1 MLLNKSRFSFNN
13 LKDLLEFQFLAHPLN
28 YIDETFIISKISL
41 CIQSLAEEKQRIISS
56 LEERKNQNQPLQQT
70 HGSVEDQLRNI
81 ESQMRILQEEK
92 ADTERRSES
101 LSIQPWGL
109 DNA

>member
-1 MLLNKSRFSFNN
+1 MTYN